1 MLKSEAPSTT
11 QFEGLA
17 RQYRDNL
24 LRDVIPFWLQNSLD
38 KNQGGY
44 FTCLDRQVAVYDT
57 DKFMWLHARQVW
69 PFSMLYNRCE
79 RREDWLRIARHG
91 VEFLLAHGMD
101 EGGNWYF
108 SLNREGQPLIQPYNI
123 FSDCFAAMALSQYA
137 LAAGDEELVPAAIV
151 NAILD
156 GENPVR
162 VWRQHRGMSQVQLAE
177 AADIS
182 QAYLAQIETRKREGT
197 LGLYRSLADVLG
209 VDLDDLVG

>member
-1 MLKSEAPSTT
+1 MSAQFIEIEGKQVVIISADDYRVLLEKAEML
-11 QFEGLA
+11 
-17 RQYRDNL
+17 D
-24 LRDVIPFWLQNSLD
+24 DVAA
-38 KNQGGY
+38 Y
-44 FTCLDRQVAVYDT
+44 DRAKD
-57 DKFMWLHARQVW
+57 
-69 PFSMLYNRCE
+69 
-79 RREDWLRIARHG
+79 
-91 VEFLLAHGMD
+91 
-101 EGGNWYF
+101 
-108 SLNREGQPLIQPYNI
+108 
-123 FSDCFAAMALSQYA
+123 A